1 MWKNTFTALNHE
13 SCFKRNNQQQF
24 QLSVWLECFKPRLHN
39 THGCIPKL
47 HHSQASS
54 YPGMHTQASSYPTV
68 HTQNSSHPSLRAY
81 LLTDEVLPGRAVV
94 VHPAALVR
102 VHNCA
107 ALPGLKWFPGEE
119 VVEIIATWIRVG
131 WKDKQA
137 RLVSD
142 EYKHGLTVP
151 KSQIHQPWVQLG
163 EEYQHPKLPIA
174 EHVPCSFSKYLT
186 ALADPYKTCCLLCVW
201 DI

>member
-1 MWKNTFTALNHE
+1 
-13 SCFKRNNQQQF
+13 
-24 QLSVWLECFKPRLHN
+24 
-39 THGCIPKL
+39 
-47 HHSQASS
+47 
-54 YPGMHTQASSYPTV
+54 MHTQASSYPTV

-131 WKDKQA
+131 
-137 RLVSD
+137 
-142 EYKHGLTVP
+142 
-151 KSQIHQPWVQLG
+151 
-163 EEYQHPKLPIA
+163 
-174 EHVPCSFSKYLT
+174 
-186 ALADPYKTCCLLCVW
+186 
-201 DI
+201 